1 MARSGVLITVSGLLI
16 ASVGLRAADGD
27 FVSAAFA
34 AVTEPDVAAQHMI
47 EDLQCPPAQEA
58 EAVLAAFAER
68 DAALSF
74 KEQELAERQAQ
85 LAVVEA
91 ELTNR
96 LSELA
101 AAEESLQLTL
111 SLAERAA
118 ETDVGRLTTVYE
130 NMKPRDAAALF
141 STMAPDFAAGFIGRM
156 NPESAAA
163 ILTGLEPDIAYAIS
177 VVLAGR
183 NADVPTE

>member
-1 MARSGVLITVSGLLI
+1 MARTGVLITVSGMLL
-16 ASVGLRAADGD
+16 ASVGLRLADGD
-27 FVSAAFA
+27 MVSAAYA
-34 AVTEPDVAAQHMI
+34 AVTEPDVTAQHMI
-47 EDLQCPPAQEA
+47 DVAQCPPTQEA
-58 EAVLAAFAER
+58 EEVLAAFAER
-68 DAALSF
+68 DSALAQR
-74 KEQELAERQAQ
+74 EQALAERQDQIA
-85 LAVVEA
+85 AAEV

-96 LSELA
+96 LSELV